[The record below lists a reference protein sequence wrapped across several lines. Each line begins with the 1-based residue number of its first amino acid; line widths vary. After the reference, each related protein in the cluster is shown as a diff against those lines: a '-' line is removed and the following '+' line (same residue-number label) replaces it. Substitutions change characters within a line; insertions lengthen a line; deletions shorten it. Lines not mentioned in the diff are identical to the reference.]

1 MDWAYAG
8 WNMDMRGNWMVL
20 DGRGSGSLSLGFAK
34 GPQYGTRLYFIW
46 ELFYKDSF
54 GLCLQMTLFFFLD
67 RRFLRLKRY
76 HMTRDEFSMD
86 VLIFLV
92 EGFFVKI
99 DGALCFMNNTY
110 GLSHGHKRM
119 MLKRGGT
126 PDDVFDST
134 RNESRT
140 C

>member
-1 MDWAYAG
+1 
-8 WNMDMRGNWMVL
+8 
-20 DGRGSGSLSLGFAK
+20 
-34 GPQYGTRLYFIW
+34 
-46 ELFYKDSF
+46 
-54 GLCLQMTLFFFLD
+54 MTLFL
-67 RRFLRLKRY
+67 FLRQAVSSPKKISYDNKGRIQYGCFDIL
-76 HMTRDEFSMD
+76 E
-86 VLIFLV
+86 

-110 GLSHGHKRM
+110 GVSHGHKHKHM

-140 C
+140 CYANAAATF